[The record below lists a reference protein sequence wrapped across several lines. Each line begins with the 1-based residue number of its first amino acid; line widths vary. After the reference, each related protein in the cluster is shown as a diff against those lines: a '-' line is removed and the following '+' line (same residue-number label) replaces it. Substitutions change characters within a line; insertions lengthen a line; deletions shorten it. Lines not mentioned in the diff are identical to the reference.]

1 LNAQW
6 VQLSGNVDALSLRE
20 RALVL
25 FSILTLLY
33 VLWDALLFA
42 PQARNAALLQNQLA
56 TQLAQVRAKQDE
68 WALFKTIADGGASSP
83 EHLKQQALKQ
93 ELAVLDER
101 LSSLSQGLVAA
112 ADLPMLLQD
121 VLSESSGLHLV
132 SVQTLAVEPLPL
144 DGGPSENTSAA
155 TSNGAQSDS
164 SEKES
169 VGVYKHST
177 SLKIKGGYFQV
188 LEYVRRLES
197 LTWRFYWD
205 RMSYSVS
212 TYPQAEIE
220 IRVYTLSAEEGL
232 LGV

>member
-1 LNAQW
+1 LNAHWEQI
-6 VQLSGNVDALSLRE
+6 SGKVDSLSLRE
-20 RALVL
+20 RGLVL

-33 VLWDALLFA
+33 VFWDALFFA
-42 PQARNAALLQNQLA
+42 PQVKQATLLQNQVA
-56 TQLAQVRAKQDE
+56 SQQAQVNAKQDE
-68 WALFKTIADGGASSP
+68 WTLFKSIADGGAKSP
-83 EHLKQQALKQ
+83 EHIKQQALKQ

-112 ADLPMLLQD
+112 TDLPLLLQD
-121 VLSESSGLHLV
+121 VLSKSSGLHLV

-144 DGGPSENTSAA
+144 VGASSESETAPPASSAQ
-155 TSNGAQSDS
+155 TDL
-164 SEKES
+164 SEKEPA
-169 VGVYKHST
+169 GVYKHSA

-205 RMSYSVS
+205 RLSYSVS

>member
-6 VQLSGNVDALSLRE
+6 EQLSGMVDALSLRE

-42 PQARNAALLQNQLA
+42 PQAKNATLLQNQLA
-56 TQLAQVRAKQDE
+56 TQLGQVKAKQDE
-68 WALFKTIADGGASSP
+68 FTLFKSIADGGASSP
-83 EHLKQQALKQ
+83 EHLKQASLKQ

-121 VLSESSGLHLV
+121 VLAESSDLHLV

-144 DGGPSENTSAA
+144 DVGPAEGASA
-155 TSNGAQSDS
+155 TPSDNAQAEP

-188 LEYVRRLES
+188 LEYVRRLEN

>member
-1 LNAQW
+1 
-6 VQLSGNVDALSLRE
+6 LSAYWLQISGKIDSLSLRE
-20 RALVL
+20 RALAL

-33 VLWDALLFA
+33 VLWDSLFFA
-42 PQARNAALLQNQLA
+42 PQARHATLLENQLA
-56 TQLAQVRAKQDE
+56 SQQAQVKAKQDE
-68 WALFKTIADGGASSP
+68 WTLFKSISDGGAKSP

-112 ADLPMLLQD
+112 TDLPLLLQD
-121 VLSESSGLHLV
+121 VLSKSSGLHLV
-132 SVQTLAVEPLPL
+132 SVQTLAVEPLSL
-144 DGGPSENTSAA
+144 IGGGSESDSAPA
-155 TSNGAQSDS
+155 SSSAQSDS
-164 SEKES
+164 TEKEPA
-169 VGVYKHST
+169 GVYKHSV

-205 RMSYSVS
+205 RLSYSVS